1 MRDLLK
7 RETEDVQAAEAV
19 GLFCNQVKKSIS
31 AFSENRK
38 GV

>member
-7 RETEDVQAAEAV
+7 REIEDGRAAEAV

-31 AFSENRK
+31 VFSENRK